1 MEFKVVLFVL
11 ALAGVLL
18 VSGCTSPSATPTATP
33 LASIEATPTATPI
46 ANASTPT
53 PAPSETA
60 TPVPSATPT
69 PAAAPAY
76 TNGSPVAVSDIKINW
91 DTTTYDGMAHQTA
104 TMAVDNV
111 NKDNLTIGVVVLYK
125 VSTPTTIINPDGSTQ
140 NLTNTITKRQD
151 LGTMQ
156 WNDHEDLTFDVSHNK
171 NVPVTITIEVQW
183 RGGQAV
189 VFEKTLTM
197 ADHNFGTFEF

>member
-1 MEFKVVLFVL
+1 MEFKVILFVL
-11 ALAGVLL
+11 AMTAVLA
-18 VSGCTSPSATPTATP
+18 VSGCTSPSPTATP
-33 LASIEATPTATPI
+33 QATTEATPTATPV

-53 PAPSETA
+53 PAPTEAA
-60 TPVPSATPT
+60 TATPT
-69 PAAAPAY
+69 PTPTALPAY

-104 TMAVDNV
+104 TMAVDNI
-111 NKDNLTIGVVVLYK
+111 NKDNLTIGVVVLYR
-125 VSTPTTIINPDGSTQ
+125 VSTPTTIINPDGSTE
-140 NLTNTITKRQD
+140 NLTNTVTKRAE

-156 WNDHEDLTFDVSHNK
+156 WNDHESLTFDVSHNK

-197 ADHNFGTFEF
+197 ADHSFGTFEF

>member
-11 ALAGVLL
+11 AVTGVLL
-18 VSGCTSPSATPTATP
+18 ISGCTSPSATPTPTP
-33 LASIEATPTATPI
+33 QASIEATPTATPV
-46 ANASTPT
+46 ANASTPAETPT
-53 PAPSETA
+53 PAPAA
-60 TPVPSATPT
+60 TATPT
-69 PAAAPAY
+69 PVPAY
-76 TNGSPVAVSDIKINW
+76 SSGSPVAVSDIKVNW

-104 TMAVDNV
+104 TMSVDNI

-125 VSTPTTIINPDGSTQ
+125 VSTPTTIINPDGSTE
-140 NLTNTITKRQD
+140 NLTNTVTKRAE

-156 WNDHEDLTFDVSHNK
+156 WNDHEGLTFDVSHNK

-197 ADHNFGTFEF
+197 ADHSFGTFEF

>member
-1 MEFKVVLFVL
+1 MEFKVILFVL
-11 ALAGVLL
+11 AMTAVLA
-18 VSGCTSPSATPTATP
+18 VSGCTSPSPTATP
-33 LASIEATPTATPI
+33 QATTEATPTATPV

-53 PAPSETA
+53 PAPTEAA
-60 TPVPSATPT
+60 TATPT
-69 PAAAPAY
+69 PTPTALPAY

-125 VSTPTTIINPDGSTQ
+125 VSTPTTIINPDGSVE

-156 WNDHEDLTFDVSHNK
+156 WNDHESLTFDVSHNK

-197 ADHNFGTFEF
+197 ADHSFGTFEF